1 MFFHSLCT
9 MTGTMPAADRSH
21 YTGSYLV
28 RARAVRDAAN
38 ADPTTR
44 CWRCGKTLA
53 EARRMW
59 PDRNVIWHA
68 GHTVDGNSAFPL
80 APEHSVCNT
89 AAGAAV
95 ASRRRGLR
103 SSRRWF

>member
-1 MFFHSLCT
+1 
-9 MTGTMPAADRSH
+9 MTGKGSAHHS
-21 YTGSYLV
+21 GSYGV

-38 ADPTTR
+38 ADPSTR

-59 PDRNVIWHA
+59 PDRNVTWHA

-89 AAGAAV
+89 SAGGV
-95 ASRRRGLR
+95 IGSKRRALR
-103 SSRRWF
+103 SSRKWY